1 MPRGGHVDVRSWRAR
16 VRRVASRLSVEY
28 GDPRHGNVRNAT
40 DELFYILL
48 SNRTDPRR
56 YPATFRELRR
66 RYSPWRLLLAATAD
80 DLETL
85 LRPLGLER
93 TRAARLTAIARRLQ
107 QDFGAVSL
115 NRLRRWP
122 LDEARSYLLSLP
134 GVGEKTARC
143 VLMYSF
149 GHDVSPVDTHQLRV
163 LLRLGLLPAA
173 TTAGL
178 AHRLLDDWLPVGL
191 ARQLHVNL
199 VAHGRSVCTPRSPRC
214 EACCLRLVCAR
225 TTGMQLFEGENATWH

>member
-1 MPRGGHVDVRSWRAR
+1 MPLEQEVDVKRWRTR
-16 VRRVASRLSVEY
+16 VRRVASRLSTVY

-56 YPATFRELRR
+56 YPAVFSELRR
-66 RYSPWRLLLAATAD
+66 AYSPWRLLLTASAAK
-80 DLETL
+80 LEAL
-85 LRPLGLER
+85 LRPIGLEK
-93 TRAARLTAIARRLQ
+93 TRAPRLVKIARQLQ

-122 LDEARSYLLSLP
+122 IESARSYLLTLP

-149 GHDVSPVDTHQLRV
+149 DHDVSPVDTHQLRV
-163 LLRLGLLPAA
+163 LLRLGLLPQG
-173 TTAGL
+173 TTANR
-178 AHRLLDDWLPVGL
+178 AHQLLDEWLPGGI
-191 ARQLHVNL
+191 ARRLHVNL
-199 VAHGRSVCTPRSPRC
+199 VAHGRAICTPRNPQC
-214 EACCLRLVCAR
+214 ETCCLRPMCAR
-225 TTGMQLFEGENATWH
+225 PKGALVV